1 MRNHIIRNMRRRN
14 GERIDGRTDLRQWRV
29 PLCCA
34 LGSILIYGL
43 LTNPFLSKKSHQPI
57 RTLDRESYGGM
68 EKQVP
73 VVISGAGD
81 NPVRYTVGLQPREYT
96 AQEAQ
101 AVFESVMERIGDIIL
116 RDNVSLTEIRGDL
129 NLISGL
135 EAEGIRL
142 RWQTDLPEYL
152 NHQGVVMNEEIP
164 DSGAAGHLEL
174 QMSAGEYKADYHMP
188 IRILPQSYDSQPD
201 IMRGLAKELKRL
213 DQEQAEQSQLVL
225 PDEFEGQNLRFY
237 PDEETDYRAIPVIGL
252 VAAVLLLLRTRD
264 QEKNRQKEREQQL
277 LLDYSELLTKLM
289 VFIGAGMTVRL
300 AWERIVNDYQSGLT
314 SGSRKPRHVYEEMR
328 HTGHQMQSGVPE
340 GKAYQEFG
348 ERCRLQPYL
357 KLSSLLEQNRKTGM
371 KNMRELMRKEV
382 DDAFEQRKH
391 LVRRLGEEAGTKL
404 TAPLFLMLGVV
415 MVMVL
420 FPAMMNMR

>member
-1 MRNHIIRNMRRRN
+1 MRNENIGDDRRRN
-14 GERIDGRTDLRQWRV
+14 RRRL

-34 LGSILIYGL
+34 LGSILLYVL
-43 LTNPFLSKKSHQPI
+43 LTNPYLSKESRPVLK
-57 RTLDRESYGGM
+57 TLDRESYGGM
-68 EKQVP
+68 ERQVP
-73 VVISGAGD
+73 VIISGAGD
-81 NPVRYTVGLQPREYT
+81 EPMRYTVDLQPQEYT
-96 AQEAQ
+96 AKEAQ
-101 AVFESVMERIGDIIL
+101 AVFDSVMEQIGDIIL
-116 RDNVSLTEIRGDL
+116 QDNTSLAEIRSDL

-152 NHQGVVMNEEIP
+152 NYQGVLMNEEIP
-164 DSGAAGHLEL
+164 DSGAAGQLEL
-174 QMSAGEYKADYHMP
+174 QLSAGIHKADYHIP
-188 IRILPQSYDSQPD
+188 IRILPPAYDTRQHLL
-201 IMRGLAKELKRL
+201 RGLEKELKRL
-213 DQEQAEQSQLVL
+213 DENQAEQRQLVL
-225 PDEFEGQNLRFY
+225 PDEYEGQKLRFY
-237 PDEETDYRAIPVIGL
+237 ADEQTDYRAIPVIGV
-252 VAAVLLLLRTRD
+252 VAAVLLLFRTRE
-264 QEKNRQKEREQQL
+264 QEQNRQKEREQQL

-314 SGSRKPRHVYEEMR
+314 SGSQKPRHVYEEMR

-357 KLSSLLEQNRKTGM
+357 KLSSLLEQNRKTGT
-371 KNMRELMRKEV
+371 KNMRQLMRKEV

-391 LVRRLGEEAGTKL
+391 LVKRLGEEAGTKL
-404 TAPLFLMLGVV
+404 TVPLFLMLGVV
-415 MVMVL
+415 MVIVL